1 MAGGLGTLATTNIIT
16 KGISGG
22 PACRGLITTHF
33 SLWCF
38 EVIIPP
44 TPTGAG
50 SNGGSRPYMPG
61 EIQNF
66 YKQVPN
72 TTPQYYVPRNQEA
85 KYTVKMVPITIKM
98 KFNGTEIEKLY
109 SVPEKRANIIVN
121 IINLTNTTLNKIKVS
136 INNLKSLR
144 TGLTVKIQNLK
155 KK

>member
-33 SLWCF
+33 SLWAF
-38 EVIIPP
+38 EIIIPVQ
-44 TPTGAG
+44 TGAG

-66 YKQVPN
+66 YKTV
-72 TTPQYYVPRNQEA
+72 TTEQPQYYVPRNQEA
-85 KYTVKMVPITIKM
+85 KYTVKMVPITVKM
-98 KFNGTEIEKLY
+98 KFNGVEYEKLY
-109 SVPEKRANIIVN
+109 SVPEKQATIIAN
-121 IINLTNTTLNKIKVS
+121 IINLTNSTINKIKVS
-136 INNLKSLR
+136 INNLKSNR
-144 TGLTVKIQNLK
+144 TGLIAKIQNLK

>member
-1 MAGGLGTLATTNIIT
+1 MAGLGTLATTNIIT

-38 EVIIPP
+38 EVIIP
-44 TPTGAG
+44 TGAG

-72 TTPQYYVPRNQEA
+72 ATPQYYVPRNQEA
-85 KYTVKMVPITIKM
+85 KYTVKMVPITIRM